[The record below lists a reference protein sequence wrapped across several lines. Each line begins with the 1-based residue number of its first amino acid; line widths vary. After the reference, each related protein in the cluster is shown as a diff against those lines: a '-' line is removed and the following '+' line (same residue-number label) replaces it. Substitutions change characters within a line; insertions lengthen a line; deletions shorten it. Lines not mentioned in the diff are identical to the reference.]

1 MTRARGQAGQTVVML
16 VLFLFV
22 IVGLVGAVL
31 DVGAWF
37 RADRETQSTADAAAL
52 AGAQELPEDSG
63 AASSTAVEYAD
74 KNGATIAPS
83 DITFETTVVPNDTIA
98 VHADGEA
105 ATVFTKL
112 FGIDAVSVGSRAK
125 ARTGVLSS
133 AKYVAPIVVNH
144 LHPMLQCTPPPCAGA
159 TQINLMNLHNPGSG
173 NGAGAFGLINLDANA
188 GNGNAGASTVA
199 GWMASGFQDAMDL
212 GWYYQVPSTEFNN
225 VQFRNAL
232 SARLNTEVLFPIY
245 KQLVGQGQNARYQI
259 IGWVGFV
266 PTRFVTGGSNG
277 TVYGS
282 FKRVIWQGLPSSN
295 PGQQT
300 FGAYAVQLIE

>member
-1 MTRARGQAGQTVVML
+1 MRRIRDENGQTVVIL

-52 AGAQELPEDSG
+52 AGAQELPDDPGS
-63 AASSTAVEYAD
+63 AATRALEYAN
-74 KNGATIAPS
+74 KNGASVAAS
-83 DITFETTVVPNDTIA
+83 DVTFETAVLSNDTIA
-98 VHADGEA
+98 VRADDEA
-105 ATVFTKL
+105 PAVFTKL
-112 FGIDAVSVGSRAK
+112 FGLDTVAVGSNAK

-133 AKYVAPIVVNH
+133 AKYVAPIVVH
-144 LHPMLQCTPPPCAGA
+144 HQHPMLQCAPPPCAGA
-159 TQINLMNLHNPGSG
+159 TQIDLLNLHSPGGG
-173 NGAGAFGLINLDANA
+173 NGAGAFGLINLDPNA
-188 GNGNAGASTVA
+188 SNGNAGASTVA
-199 GWMASGFQDAMDL
+199 DWMERGFQDAMSL
-212 GWYYQVPSTEFNN
+212 GWYYQVPSSQFNN

-232 SARLNTEVLFPIY
+232 SDRLNTEVLFPIY
-245 KQLVGQGQNARYQI
+245 RQLIGGGQNARFEI

-266 PTRFVTGGSNG
+266 PTEFDASGSNG

-295 PGQQT
+295 PGQQP